1 MQRSGGRFETIDE
14 QSCRARS
21 KRIRSAEDKS
31 EMVALTTE
39 AELSS
44 QNALTA
50 EFEFE
55 RELSSL
61 GRAGRS
67 WMTIGSKSTRGPS
80 KAGETREV
88 TSTLSSKVGAAVIWE
103 EVRGTRTVGPTLRK
117 DSLSSPSWRRTW
129 CSRLRSLCLATASA
143 KADTSGI
150 NSNAAARYSAKAVD
164 VRSRHC

>member
-1 MQRSGGRFETIDE
+1 MDE
-14 QSCRARS
+14 LSRHALS
-21 KRIRSAEDKS
+21 IRIRSADVKPETL
-31 EMVALTTE
+31 ALANE

-67 WMTIGSKSTRGPS
+67 WMAIGSKSVRGPS

-88 TSTLSSKVGAAVIWE
+88 TSTLSSKVGAAVIRDE
-103 EVRGTRTVGPTLRK
+103 ARGTRTVGPTLRK

-143 KADTSGI
+143 KADTSGT
-150 NSNAAARYSAKAVD
+150 NANAAARYSEKAVD